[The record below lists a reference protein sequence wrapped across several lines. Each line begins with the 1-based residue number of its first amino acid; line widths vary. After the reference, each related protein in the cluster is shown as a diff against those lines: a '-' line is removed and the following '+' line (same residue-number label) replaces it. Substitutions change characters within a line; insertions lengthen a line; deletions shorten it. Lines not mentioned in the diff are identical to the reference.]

1 MIVTELKQ
9 ASEKVIV
16 HLSDNFKTI
25 QLGRASTGLVENM
38 DIYVHSWG
46 MTQKMNQVANI
57 TIMDAQ
63 TIRIEPWDKKTV
75 SDIEK
80 GIYDAWLWFSPLN
93 HGEYILIKVPP
104 LTQERRKDMSKI
116 VSKDGEEAKI
126 ALRNNRHEALRTL
139 KAQFEAKEISETEKG
154 SIEKKV
160 DEIIK
165 EYNTIVDDMVKH
177 KSEEIMT
184 I

>member
-80 GIYDAWLWFSPLN
+80 GIYDA
-93 HGEYILIKVPP
+93 
-104 LTQERRKDMSKI
+104 
-116 VSKDGEEAKI
+116 
-126 ALRNNRHEALRTL
+126 
-139 KAQFEAKEISETEKG
+139 
-154 SIEKKV
+154 
-160 DEIIK
+160 
-165 EYNTIVDDMVKH
+165 
-177 KSEEIMT
+177 
-184 I
+184 

>member
-1 MIVTELKQ
+1 
-9 ASEKVIV
+9 
-16 HLSDNFKTI
+16 
-25 QLGRASTGLVENM
+25 
-38 DIYVHSWG
+38 
-46 MTQKMNQVANI
+46 
-57 TIMDAQ
+57 
-63 TIRIEPWDKKTV
+63 
-75 SDIEK
+75 
-80 GIYDAWLWFSPLN
+80 
-93 HGEYILIKVPP
+93 
-104 LTQERRKDMSKI
+104 MSKI